1 MGKRKWE
8 GWVEA
13 LGLIH
18 WSSYHIRGFEPLV
31 VCWLWHLLP
40 VPPSP
45 SWPPGTAVLITLSYP
60 REAPWQDI
68 PRAPA
73 VIPPKLSPPQN
84 ISQMLTLCGARTG
97 APQRFPPLLARFLS
111 ISPPH
116 PHLAGAG
123 APQTA
128 AVARVLSGLCPTF
141 PLPPPLWASLRA
153 ALLGAA
159 VDSDFHQDFDN

>member
-1 MGKRKWE
+1 MG
-8 GWVEA
+8 
-13 LGLIH
+13 
-18 WSSYHIRGFEPLV
+18 RGSRTDTLEF
-31 VCWLWHLLP
+31 LP
-40 VPPSP
+40 HQR
-45 SWPPGTAVLITLSYP
+45 L
-60 REAPWQDI
+60 
-68 PRAPA
+68 RAPCRVLA
-73 VIPPKLSPPQN
+73 LAPASCPTEPFLAPRDSSPHNPVLPTGSTMAGHPQSPCCHPSQVVTSTEHKPDAHALWCKDRCTPEVPSSSCP
-84 ISQMLTLCGARTG
+84 ISVHFT
-97 APQRFPPLLARFLS
+97 
-111 ISPPH
+111 PPH

>member
-111 ISPPH
+111 ISPP
-116 PHLAGAG
+116 PPPSCRCWGS
-123 APQTA
+123 PDSCSRPRPVW
-128 AVARVLSGLCPTF
+128 AVSY
-141 PLPPPLWASLRA
+141 LPPPPAP
-153 ALLGAA
+153 LGISEGCLAG
-159 VDSDFHQDFDN
+159 SSC